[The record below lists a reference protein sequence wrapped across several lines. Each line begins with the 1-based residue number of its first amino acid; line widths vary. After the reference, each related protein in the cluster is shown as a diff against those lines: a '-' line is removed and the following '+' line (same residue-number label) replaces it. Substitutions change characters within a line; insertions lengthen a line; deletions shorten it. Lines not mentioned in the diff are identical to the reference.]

1 MDEDTEHQARWETQP
16 LPVQHSLHPHTEIQ
30 MISNFLETEEAT
42 RSSDTLSCPTAT
54 EAKFKPT
61 AAQKPQVYT
70 AFPNLPMQINNAT
83 GSWRRRHW
91 CHIRVHGA
99 VCTRKQAQDCLL
111 QEQRHPDKQEGRTV
125 ILHPENPRADH
136 SFQLDTIAPQTRRD
150 NGKVTGHTG

>member
-1 MDEDTEHQARWETQP
+1 MRIPEHQARWETQP
-16 LPVQHSLHPHTEIQ
+16 LPVQHSLHPHTETQ

-83 GSWRRRHW
+83 GSWRRRPW
-91 CHIRVHGA
+91 PTAG
-99 VCTRKQAQDCLL
+99 CT
-111 QEQRHPDKQEGRTV
+111 EQCAPGNRRRIVFCRSKGTQTSRREGQSSSTQKTRG
-125 ILHPENPRADH
+125 
-136 SFQLDTIAPQTRRD
+136 QTTLS
-150 NGKVTGHTG
+150 N